1 MLRAHLTAEAHGRRR
16 RVLPKFGCE
25 RCAGVYESQSSQ
37 RAPRQLERFAL
48 AVTGPYRESRPLPG
62 AASRERRTIAV
73 DVGTYGDGRVTKST
87 SKVCRR
93 WNVRK
98 QARRRSACR
107 VVRPYCCT

>member
-48 AVTGPYRESRPLPG
+48 AVTWPYRESRPLPG
-62 AASRERRTIAV
+62 AASRERRTIAGV
-73 DVGTYGDGRVTKST
+73 SGLMRTAEERNQRQKGAADGTKG
-87 SKVCRR
+87 SKPTAVRR
-93 WNVRK
+93 
-98 QARRRSACR
+98 AAL
-107 VVRPYCCT
+107 